1 MAAIKAEQLGGWW
14 CSYVLM
20 VTKCLNWTKFD
31 AASSGPMNRYCYEP
45 KVHFQ
50 LLSSIWSIYKLK
62 IRLQKEVYPFV
73 FPSSPN
79 ILSRIMAS
87 RVPVTQKIAWW
98 VHKSCSAATDAEMQP
113 KQCTT
118 SECHPM
124 WSWQNPWWF
133 SSCSSPSWTLFAC
146 SLPSLVHKASRFS
159 EIKSRTL
166 LVAKTREHTAYEY
179 DFQEV
184 ILTFRK
190 FLWISG
196 YCISSTYRYLGSM
209 VVGCSYVTML
219 FCTLHHLLEGPV
231 VVAHVLCAPFSFDA
245 LPMDRLMPAGRKR
258 PAFDENNIP

>member
-1 MAAIKAEQLGGWW
+1 MAAIKAEQLGGW
-14 CSYVLM
+14 CVYVLM
-20 VTKCLNWTKFD
+20 VPKCLNWTKFD
-31 AASSGPMNRYCYEP
+31 AASSGGPMNRDCLKAIP
-45 KVHFQ
+45 WTQGAFPIVINMVHLQATSKF
-50 LLSSIWSIYKLK
+50 SGVK

-146 SLPSLVHKASRFS
+146 SIPSLVHKASRFN

-196 YCISSTYRYLGSM
+196 NDYDFQEISGNVSISQEICAISLS
-209 VVGCSYVTML
+209 L
-219 FCTLHHLLEGPV
+219 QNLAFL
-231 VVAHVLCAPFSFDA
+231 AKVL
-245 LPMDRLMPAGRKR
+245 K
-258 PAFDENNIP
+258 